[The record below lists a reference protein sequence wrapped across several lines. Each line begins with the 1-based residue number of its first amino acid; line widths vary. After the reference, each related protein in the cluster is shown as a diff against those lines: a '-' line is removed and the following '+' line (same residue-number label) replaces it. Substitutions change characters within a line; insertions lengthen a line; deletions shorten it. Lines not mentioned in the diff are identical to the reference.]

1 MKWNKLYEYPKSTR
15 SLIKDERHYEIGS
28 SKLPSVTT
36 ILSATA
42 SDEKRES
49 LNKWKAKV
57 GEVEAER
64 VKNTAA
70 TRGTAMHSYLEHHL
84 NGQGL
89 LDLSDEGRVARSMAQ
104 TIIDKGLIDLH
115 EIWGNEVVLHY
126 PDLYAGQTDLVGIYQ
141 GRDSII
147 DFKQTNRPKQEAW
160 IEDYYLQG
168 AAYATAHDCIYGTN
182 IEQTVILMCT
192 PDNFFQRFIVNGQR
206 FKHYKSEWLKR
217 VDMYYQLKKGIEN
230 NAL

>member
-1 MKWNKLYEYPKSTR
+1 MKWNKLYEYPKSIR
-15 SLIKDERHYEIGS
+15 SLVKDERHYEIGS

-49 LNKWKAKV
+49 IAKWKAKV
-57 GEVEAER
+57 GEAEAER
-64 VKNTAA
+64 VKNSAA
-70 TRGTAMHSYLEHHL
+70 TRGTAMHSYLEYHL

-89 LDLSDEGRVARSMAQ
+89 LDLSDEGGVARSMAQ
-104 TIIDKGLIDLH
+104 TIIDKGLVDLH

-141 GRDSII
+141 GRDSIV
-147 DFKQTNRPKQEAW
+147 DFKQTNKPKRDEW

-168 AAYATAHDCIYGTN
+168 AAYATAHDCIYNTN
-182 IEQTVILMCT
+182 IEQTVILLCT
-192 PDNFFQRFIVNGQR
+192 PDNFFQRFIINGQR
-206 FKHYKSEWLKR
+206 FKHYKSEWLR
-217 VDMYYQLKKGIEN
+217 RLDAYYNLKEKIKV
-230 NAL
+230 

>member
-1 MKWNKLYEYPKSTR
+1 MKWNKQFEYPKSMR

-49 LNKWKAKV
+49 LAKWKAKV

-70 TRGTAMHSYLEHHL
+70 TRGTLMHSHLEYHL
-84 NGQGL
+84 NGEGL
-89 LDLSDEGRVARSMAQ
+89 LDLSDEGGVARSMAQ
-104 TIIDKGLIDLH
+104 TIIDKGLGDLQ
-115 EIWGNEVVLHY
+115 EIWGNEVVLYY
-126 PDLYAGQTDLVGIYQ
+126 PDLYAGQTDLVGVYQ

-147 DFKQTNRPKQEAW
+147 DFKQTNKPKKDEW
-160 IEDYYLQG
+160 ITDYYLQG
-168 AAYATAHDCIYGTN
+168 AAYATSHDCIYNTN
-182 IEQTVILMCT
+182 IEQIVVLMCT
-192 PDNFFQRFIVNGQR
+192 PDNFFQRFIINGQR
-206 FKHYKSEWLKR
+206 FRDYKSEWLKR
-217 VDMYYQLKKGIEN
+217 VDAYYNLKEK
-230 NAL
+230 LKV

>member
-1 MKWNKLYEYPKSTR
+1 MKWNKQFEYPKSMR

-42 SDEKRES
+42 SSEKRES
-49 LNKWKAKV
+49 LNRWKAKV
-57 GEVEAER
+57 GEAEAER
-64 VKNTAA
+64 VKNVAA

-89 LDLSDEGRVARSMAQ
+89 LDLSDEGRVARNMAQ
-104 TIIDKGLIDLH
+104 TIIDKGLGDLH
-115 EIWGNEVVLHY
+115 EIWGNEVVLYY

-141 GRDSII
+141 GRDSIV
-147 DFKQTNRPKQEAW
+147 DFKQTNKPKQESW

-168 AAYATAHDCIYGTN
+168 AAYATSHDCIYGTE
-182 IEQTVILMCT
+182 IEQIVVLMCT
-192 PDNFFQRFIVNGQR
+192 PDNFFQKFIVNGQR

-217 VDMYYQLKKGIEN
+217 VDQYYNLK
-230 NAL
+230 ASVA

>member
-1 MKWNKLYEYPKSTR
+1 MKWNKLYEYPKSIR

-36 ILSATA
+36 ILGATA

-49 LNKWKAKV
+49 LAKWKAKV

-70 TRGTAMHSYLEHHL
+70 TRGTAMHSYLEYHL

-89 LDLSDEGRVARSMAQ
+89 LDLSDEGREARNMAQ
-104 TIIDKGLIDLH
+104 TIIDKGLGDLS
-115 EIWGNEVVLHY
+115 EIWGNEVVLYY
-126 PDLYAGQTDLVGIYQ
+126 PDLYAGQTDLVGVYQ

-147 DFKQTNRPKQEAW
+147 DFKQSNKPKRDEW
-160 IEDYYLQG
+160 ITDYYLQG
-168 AAYATAHDCIYGTN
+168 AAYAASHDCIYDTN
-182 IEQTVILMCT
+182 IEQIVVLICT
-192 PDNFFQRFIVNGQR
+192 PDLFFQRFIINGQR
-206 FKHYKSEWLKR
+206 FRDYKSEWLRR
-217 VDMYYQLKKGIEN
+217 VDAYYNLKEKVKV
-230 NAL
+230 

>member
-1 MKWNKLYEYPKSTR
+1 MKWNKLYEYPKSIR

-49 LNKWKAKV
+49 IAKWKAKI
-57 GEVEAER
+57 GEAEAER
-64 VKNTAA
+64 VKNSAA
-70 TRGTAMHSYLEHHL
+70 TRGTAMHSYLEYHL

-89 LDLSDEGRVARSMAQ
+89 LDLSDEGGVARSMAQ
-104 TIIDKGLIDLH
+104 TIIDKGLVDLH

-141 GRDSII
+141 GRDSIV
-147 DFKQTNRPKQEAW
+147 DFKQTNKPKRDEW

-168 AAYATAHDCIYGTN
+168 AAYATAHDCIYNTN
-182 IEQTVILMCT
+182 IEQTVILLCT
-192 PDNFFQRFIVNGQR
+192 PDNFFQRFIINGQR
-206 FKHYKSEWLKR
+206 FKHYKSEWLR
-217 VDMYYQLKKGIEN
+217 RLDAYYNLKEKIKV
-230 NAL
+230 